1 MKNDPAPL
9 SRRRD
14 DPDKP
19 GAAASPATQDRARPA
34 PAPPGPPNSA
44 SDPPLD
50 HRSVTTIGTI
60 GEILADADPR
70 RSFGPM
76 FFASQL
82 RVFVRDCCGGADDHH
97 PVVQVLLADGALLD
111 LCHVI
116 GVASGW
122 VALAV
127 RDEDH
132 PRDESRRRTELVPY
146 RAIER
151 VTIKPQRGE
160 AGGIGFSHRI
170 EPRAIGVSHMA
181 PVSGG
186 EDVPTNGLSVAT
198 HEGGDAAGGVGG
210 SMPPQ
215 AS

>member
-1 MKNDPAPL
+1 MKHDAPHAQA
-9 SRRRD
+9 RRRD
-14 DPDKP
+14 ETAQPNE
-19 GAAASPATQDRARPA
+19 GRAAPAGRERPA
-34 PAPPGPPNSA
+34 APNPAHHPPQEGP
-44 SDPPLD
+44 
-50 HRSVTTIGTI
+50 SVTTIGTI

-82 RVFVRDCCGGADDHH
+82 RVFVRDCCGGSDDYH
-97 PVVQVLLADGALLD
+97 PNVQVLLADGAVFD

-132 PRDESRRRTELVPY
+132 PKDESRRRTELVPY

-151 VTIKPQRGE
+151 VTIRPSRDE
-160 AGGIGFSHRI
+160 SGGIGFSHRV
-170 EPRAIGVSHMA
+170 EPQAIGVAHMT
-181 PVSGG
+181 PVSAGAEPNG
-186 EDVPTNGLSVAT
+186 QPTNGSGGAPGP
-198 HEGGDAAGGVGG
+198 EGV
-210 SMPPQ
+210 PPQ
-215 AS
+215 CS